1 MKHTIKTFFT
11 LALAL
16 ALFGVTACKGPSD
29 NNSDG
34 TDEGVRSWTSEL
46 TLSSD
51 KLGIKVKA
59 ITADGTP
66 VTVEGCTETELKS
79 GIETDLNANG
89 TTVKLTGKITE
100 LSCGSNKLTGL
111 NVQGGVNALTTLRC
125 NDNKLAALDMHG
137 CTDLTGLSCDGN
149 EQLTSLNVQGC
160 TALKSL
166 SCQNNGLSSLDMHGC
181 TALTGLS
188 CDGNKQLTS
197 LNVQGCTALTGLSCQ
212 NNGLSSLDVHGCTAL
227 GSLRCDE
234 NKLTSL
240 NVQGCTV
247 LSWLGCAGN
256 QLETLNVQSCTALSM
271 LSCAKNELT
280 SLNVQ
285 GCTSLGFL
293 DCYGNKL
300 DAAAFTKILNALPVH
315 AGGQCTLYTEQT
327 GVTEGNC
334 KDFTSA
340 TAPADLKAAFTKAK
354 TEKKWTMKKYNAS
367 GNSVE
372 I

>member
-11 LALAL
+11 FALAL
-16 ALFGVTACKGPSD
+16 ALFGITACKGPSD

-34 TDEGVRSWTSEL
+34 TDEGVRPWTAEL

-51 KLGIKVKA
+51 TLGIKV
-59 ITADGTP
+59 TVTTDDGTP

-79 GIETDLNANG
+79 GTATDLHANG
-89 TTVKLTGKITE
+89 TRVKLTGKITG

-111 NVQGGVNALTTLRC
+111 NVQGGKTALKDLRC
-125 NDNKLAALDMHG
+125 DDNKLAALD
-137 CTDLTGLSCDGN
+137 
-149 EQLTSLNVQGC
+149 V
-160 TALKSL
+160 
-166 SCQNNGLSSLDMHGC
+166 HGC

-256 QLETLNVQSCTALSM
+256 QLETLNVEGCTALSM
-271 LSCAKNELT
+271 LSCAKNKLT

-293 DCYGNKL
+293 NCYGNKL
-300 DAAAFTKILNALPVH
+300 DATVLTKILNALPVRT
-315 AGGQCTLYTEQT
+315 GGQCTLYTEQT

-340 TAPADLKAAFTKAK
+340 SAPADLKAAFTKAK
-354 TEKKWTMKKYNAS
+354 TEKKWTMKKYNGS
-367 GNSVE
+367 GDSVE

>member
-11 LALAL
+11 FALAL
-16 ALFGVTACKGPSD
+16 ALFGITACKGPSD
-29 NNSDG
+29 NNSGG
-34 TDEGVRSWTSEL
+34 TDEGVRPWTAEL

-51 KLGIKVKA
+51 TLGIKV
-59 ITADGTP
+59 TVTTDDGTP
-66 VTVEGCTETELKS
+66 VTVEDCTETELKS
-79 GIETDLNANG
+79 GTATDLHANG
-89 TTVKLTGKITE
+89 TRVKLTGKITG

-160 TALKSL
+160 TALT
-166 SCQNNGLSSLDMHGC
+166 N
-181 TALTGLS
+181 
-188 CDGNKQLTS
+188 
-197 LNVQGCTALTGLSCQ
+197 LSCQ

-227 GSLRCDE
+227 GTLRCDE

-240 NVQGCTV
+240 NVQGCTA
-247 LSWLGCAGN
+247 LSWLGCAGSK
-256 QLETLNVQSCTALSM
+256 LETLNVEGCTALSM

-285 GCTSLGFL
+285 GCTVLGYL

-300 DAAAFTKILNALPVH
+300 DAAALTKVLNDLPVH

-340 TAPADLKAAFTKAK
+340 SAPADLKTAFTKAK
-354 TEKKWTMKKYNAS
+354 TEKKWTMKKCNAS
-367 GNSVE
+367 GDSVE

>member
-16 ALFGVTACKGPSD
+16 ALFGMTACKGPSD

-34 TDEGVRSWTSEL
+34 TDEGVRSWTAEL

-51 KLGIKVKA
+51 KLGIKV
-59 ITADGTP
+59 TVTTDDGTP
-66 VTVEGCTETELKS
+66 VTVEGCTVTELKS

-137 CTDLTGLSCDGN
+137 CTALTGLSCDGN

-160 TALKSL
+160 TALTNL
-166 SCQNNGLSSLDMHGC
+166 SCQNNGLSSLDVQGC
-181 TALTGLS
+181 TALGSLR
-188 CDGNKQLTS
+188 CDENKLIS
-197 LNVQGCTALTGLSCQ
+197 LNVQGCTALTSLSCQ

-240 NVQGCTV
+240 NVQGCTA
-247 LSWLGCAGN
+247 LSWLGCAGSK
-256 QLETLNVQSCTALSM
+256 LETLNVEGCTALSM
-271 LSCAKNELT
+271 LSCAKNQLT
-280 SLNVQ
+280 SLNIQ
-285 GCTSLGFL
+285 GCTVLGYL

-300 DAAAFTKILNALPVH
+300 NAAAFTKILNALPVH
-315 AGGQCTLYTEQT
+315 EGGLCTLYTEQT

-334 KDFTSA
+334 KDFSSA
-340 TAPADLKAAFTKAK
+340 SAPADLKTAFSKAK
-354 TEKKWTMKKYNAS
+354 AEKKWKIYKRNTAELQE
-367 GNSVE
+367 E

>member
-16 ALFGVTACKGPSD
+16 ALFGMTACKGPSD

-34 TDEGVRSWTSEL
+34 TDEGVRSWTAEL

-51 KLGIKVKA
+51 TLGIKVA
-59 ITADGTP
+59 VTTDDGTP

-125 NDNKLAALDMHG
+125 NDNKLAALDVHG
-137 CTDLTGLSCDGN
+137 CTALTGLSCDGN

-160 TALKSL
+160 TALT
-166 SCQNNGLSSLDMHGC
+166 N
-181 TALTGLS
+181 
-188 CDGNKQLTS
+188 
-197 LNVQGCTALTGLSCQ
+197 LSCQ

-240 NVQGCTV
+240 NVQGCTA
-247 LSWLGCAGN
+247 LSWLGCAGSK
-256 QLETLNVQSCTALSM
+256 LETLNVEGCTALSM
-271 LSCAKNELT
+271 LSCAKNQLT
-280 SLNVQ
+280 SLNIQ
-285 GCTSLGFL
+285 GCTVLGYL

-300 DAAAFTKILNALPVH
+300 NAAAFTKILNALPVH

-340 TAPADLKAAFTKAK
+340 TAPADLKTAFSKAK
-354 TEKKWTMKKYNAS
+354 AEKKWKMYKRNATKQQK
-367 GNSVE
+367 E

>member
-16 ALFGVTACKGPSD
+16 ALFGMTACKGPSD

-34 TDEGVRSWTSEL
+34 TDEGVRSWTAEL

-51 KLGIKVKA
+51 KLGIKV
-59 ITADGTP
+59 TVTTDDGTP

-111 NVQGGVNALTTLRC
+111 NVQGGKTALKNLRC
-125 NDNKLAALDMHG
+125 DDNKLAA
-137 CTDLTGLSCDGN
+137 
-149 EQLTSLNVQGC
+149 
-160 TALKSL
+160 
-166 SCQNNGLSSLDMHGC
+166 LDMHGC

-188 CDGNKQLTS
+188 CDKNGLTS
-197 LNVQGCTALTGLSCQ
+197 LNVQGCTALTNLSCQ
-212 NNGLSSLDVHGCTAL
+212 NNKLSSLEVHGCTAL

-240 NVQGCTV
+240 NVQGCTA
-247 LSWLGCAGN
+247 LSWLGCAGSK
-256 QLETLNVQSCTALSM
+256 LETLNVEGCTALSM
-271 LSCAKNELT
+271 LSCAKNKLT

-340 TAPADLKAAFTKAK
+340 TTPANLKAAFTKAK
-354 TEKKWTMKKYNAS
+354 TEKKWTMKKYNGS
-367 GNSVE
+367 GDSVE

>member
-11 LALAL
+11 FALAL
-16 ALFGVTACKGPSD
+16 ALFGITACKGPSD
-29 NNSDG
+29 NNSGG
-34 TDEGVRSWTSEL
+34 TDEGVRSWTAEL

-51 KLGIKVKA
+51 TLGIKV
-59 ITADGTP
+59 TVTTDDGTP

-79 GIETDLNANG
+79 GTATDLHANG
-89 TTVKLTGKITE
+89 TRVKLTGKITG
-100 LSCGSNKLTGL
+100 LSCD
-111 NVQGGVNALTTLRC
+111 
-125 NDNKLAALDMHG
+125 DNKLAALD
-137 CTDLTGLSCDGN
+137 
-149 EQLTSLNVQGC
+149 V
-160 TALKSL
+160 
-166 SCQNNGLSSLDMHGC
+166 HGC

-188 CDGNKQLTS
+188 CDGNEQLTS

-271 LSCAKNELT
+271 LSCAKNKLT

-285 GCTSLGFL
+285 GCTSLGKL
-293 DCYGNKL
+293 DCYDNKL
-300 DAAAFTKILNALPVH
+300 NAAAFTKILNDLPVH

-340 TAPADLKAAFTKAK
+340 SAPADLKAAFTKAK
-354 TEKKWTMKKYNAS
+354 TEKEWKMYKRNAAELQD
-367 GNSVE
+367 E

>member
-16 ALFGVTACKGPSD
+16 ALFGITACKGPSD

-34 TDEGVRSWTSEL
+34 TDEGVRSWTAEL

-59 ITADGTP
+59 ITDDGTP

-137 CTDLTGLSCDGN
+137 CTALTGLSCDGN

-160 TALKSL
+160 TALT
-166 SCQNNGLSSLDMHGC
+166 N
-181 TALTGLS
+181 
-188 CDGNKQLTS
+188 
-197 LNVQGCTALTGLSCQ
+197 LSCQ

-227 GSLRCDE
+227 GTLRCDE

-240 NVQGCTV
+240 NVQGCTA
-247 LSWLGCAGN
+247 LSWLGCAGSK
-256 QLETLNVQSCTALSM
+256 LETLNVEGCTALSM
-271 LSCAKNELT
+271 LSCAKNKLT

-285 GCTSLGFL
+285 GCTVLGYL

-300 DAAAFTKILNALPVH
+300 DAAALTKILNDLPVYE
-315 AGGQCTLYTEQT
+315 GGLCTLYTEQT
-327 GVTEGNC
+327 DVTEDNS

>member
-16 ALFGVTACKGPSD
+16 ALFGMTACKGPSD

-34 TDEGVRSWTSEL
+34 TDEGVRSWTAEL

-59 ITADGTP
+59 ITDDGTP

-160 TALKSL
+160 TALT
-166 SCQNNGLSSLDMHGC
+166 N
-181 TALTGLS
+181 
-188 CDGNKQLTS
+188 
-197 LNVQGCTALTGLSCQ
+197 LSCQ

-227 GSLRCDE
+227 GTLRCDE

-240 NVQGCTV
+240 NVQGCTA
-247 LSWLGCAGN
+247 LSWLGCAGSK
-256 QLETLNVQSCTALSM
+256 LETLNVEGCTALSM

-285 GCTSLGFL
+285 GCTVLGYL

-300 DAAAFTKILNALPVH
+300 DAAALTKILNDLPVH
-315 AGGQCTLYTEQT
+315 EGGLCTLYTEQT

-340 TAPADLKAAFTKAK
+340 SAPADLKAAFSKAK
-354 TEKKWTMKKYNAS
+354 TEKKWTMKKCNAS
-367 GNSVE
+367 GDSVE

>member
-11 LALAL
+11 FALAL
-16 ALFGVTACKGPSD
+16 ALFGITACKGPSD
-29 NNSDG
+29 NNSGG
-34 TDEGVRSWTSEL
+34 TDEGVRSWTAEL

-51 KLGIKVKA
+51 TLGIKV
-59 ITADGTP
+59 TVTTDDGTP

-79 GIETDLNANG
+79 GTATDLHANG
-89 TTVKLTGKITE
+89 TRVKLTGKITG

-111 NVQGGVNALTTLRC
+111 NVQGGKTALKDLRC
-125 NDNKLAALDMHG
+125 GENK
-137 CTDLTGLSCDGN
+137 
-149 EQLTSLNVQGC
+149 LTSLNVQ
-160 TALKSL
+160 
-166 SCQNNGLSSLDMHGC
+166 GC

-188 CDGNKQLTS
+188 CDGNEQLTS

-256 QLETLNVQSCTALSM
+256 QLETLNVEGCTALSM
-271 LSCAKNELT
+271 LSCAKNKLS

-285 GCTSLGFL
+285 GCTSLGKL
-293 DCYGNKL
+293 DCYDNKL
-300 DAAAFTKILNALPVH
+300 NAAAFTKILNDLPVH
-315 AGGQCTLYTEQT
+315 AGGQCTLYTEES

-334 KDFTSA
+334 KDFTSV
-340 TAPADLKAAFTKAK
+340 TVPADLKTAFSKAK
-354 TEKKWTMKKYNAS
+354 AEKKWKMYKRNAAELQD
-367 GNSVE
+367 E

>member
-16 ALFGVTACKGPSD
+16 ALFGITACKGPSD
-29 NNSDG
+29 NNSGG
-34 TDEGVRSWTSEL
+34 TDEGVRSWTAEL

-51 KLGIKVKA
+51 TLGIKV
-59 ITADGTP
+59 TVTTDDGTP

-89 TTVKLTGKITE
+89 TRVKLTGKITG

-111 NVQGGVNALTTLRC
+111 NVQGGKTALKDLRC
-125 NDNKLAALDMHG
+125 DDNKLAALD
-137 CTDLTGLSCDGN
+137 
-149 EQLTSLNVQGC
+149 V
-160 TALKSL
+160 
-166 SCQNNGLSSLDMHGC
+166 HGC

-271 LSCAKNELT
+271 LSCAKNKLT

-285 GCTSLGFL
+285 GCTSLGL
-293 DCYGNKL
+293 LNCYGNKL

-315 AGGQCTLYTEQT
+315 TGGQCTLYTEQT

-340 TAPADLKAAFTKAK
+340 SAPADLKAAFTKAK
-354 TEKKWTMKKYNAS
+354 TEKKWTMKKYNGS
-367 GNSVE
+367 GDSVE

>member
-16 ALFGVTACKGPSD
+16 ALFGMTACKGPSD

-34 TDEGVRSWTSEL
+34 TDEGVRSWTAEL

-51 KLGIKVKA
+51 TLGIKV
-59 ITADGTP
+59 TVTTDDGTP

-125 NDNKLAALDMHG
+125 NDNKLAALNVHG
-137 CTDLTGLSCDGN
+137 CTALTGLSCDGN

-160 TALKSL
+160 TALT
-166 SCQNNGLSSLDMHGC
+166 N
-181 TALTGLS
+181 
-188 CDGNKQLTS
+188 
-197 LNVQGCTALTGLSCQ
+197 LSCQ

-234 NKLTSL
+234 NKQLTSL
-240 NVQGCTV
+240 NVEGCTA
-247 LSWLGCAGN
+247 LSWLGCAGSK
-256 QLETLNVQSCTALSM
+256 LETLNVEGCTALSM
-271 LSCAKNELT
+271 LSCAKNKLT

-300 DAAAFTKILNALPVH
+300 DAAAFTKILNALPVY

-340 TAPADLKAAFTKAK
+340 TAPADLKAAFSKAK
-354 TEKKWTMKKYNAS
+354 TEKKWTMKKYNGS
-367 GNSVE
+367 GDSVE

>member
-16 ALFGVTACKGPSD
+16 ALFGITACKGPSD

-34 TDEGVRSWTSEL
+34 TDEGVRSWTAEL

-51 KLGIKVKA
+51 KLGIKV
-59 ITADGTP
+59 TVTTDDGTP

-137 CTDLTGLSCDGN
+137 CTALTGLSCDGN

-160 TALKSL
+160 TALT
-166 SCQNNGLSSLDMHGC
+166 N
-181 TALTGLS
+181 
-188 CDGNKQLTS
+188 
-197 LNVQGCTALTGLSCQ
+197 LSCQ
-212 NNGLSSLDVHGCTAL
+212 NNGLSSLDVQGCTAL

-240 NVQGCTV
+240 NVQGCTA
-247 LSWLGCAGN
+247 LSWLGCAGSK
-256 QLETLNVQSCTALSM
+256 LETLNVEGCTALSM
-271 LSCAKNELT
+271 LSCAKNKLT

-340 TAPADLKAAFTKAK
+340 TAPANLKAAFTKAK
-354 TEKKWTMKKYNAS
+354 TEKKWTMKKYNGS
-367 GNSVE
+367 GDSVE

>member
-16 ALFGVTACKGPSD
+16 ALFGITACKGPSD

-34 TDEGVRSWTSEL
+34 TDEGVRSWTAEL

-51 KLGIKVKA
+51 KLGIKV
-59 ITADGTP
+59 TVTTDDGTP

-89 TTVKLTGKITE
+89 TTVKLTGKITG

-111 NVQGGVNALTTLRC
+111 NVQDGKTALKDLRC

-137 CTDLTGLSCDGN
+137 CTALTGLSCDGN

-160 TALKSL
+160 TAL
-166 SCQNNGLSSLDMHGC
+166 
-181 TALTGLS
+181 
-188 CDGNKQLTS
+188 TS
-197 LNVQGCTALTGLSCQ
+197 LSCQ

-256 QLETLNVQSCTALSM
+256 QLETLNVEGCTALSM
-271 LSCAKNELT
+271 LSCAKNKLT

-293 DCYGNKL
+293 NCYGNKL
-300 DAAAFTKILNALPVH
+300 DATVLTKILNALPVRT
-315 AGGQCTLYTEQT
+315 GGQCTLYTEQT

-354 TEKKWTMKKYNAS
+354 TEKKWTMKKYNGS
-367 GNSVE
+367 GDSVE

>member
-11 LALAL
+11 FALAL
-16 ALFGVTACKGPSD
+16 ALFGITACKGPSD

-34 TDEGVRSWTSEL
+34 TDEGVRSWTAEL

-51 KLGIKVKA
+51 TLGIKV
-59 ITADGTP
+59 TVTTDDGTP

-79 GIETDLNANG
+79 GTATDLHANG
-89 TTVKLTGKITE
+89 TRVKLTGKITG

-137 CTDLTGLSCDGN
+137 CTALTGLSCDGN

-160 TALKSL
+160 TALT
-166 SCQNNGLSSLDMHGC
+166 N
-181 TALTGLS
+181 
-188 CDGNKQLTS
+188 
-197 LNVQGCTALTGLSCQ
+197 LSCQ

-227 GSLRCDE
+227 GTLRCDE

-240 NVQGCTV
+240 NVQGCTA
-247 LSWLGCAGN
+247 LSWLGCAGSK
-256 QLETLNVQSCTALSM
+256 LETLNVEGCTALSM

-340 TAPADLKAAFTKAK
+340 TAPANLKAAFTKAK
-354 TEKKWTMKKYNAS
+354 TEKKWTMKKYNGS
-367 GNSVE
+367 GDSVE

>member
-1 MKHTIKTFFT
+1 MKYTIKTFFT

-16 ALFGVTACKGPSD
+16 TLFGVTACKDPSD
-29 NNSDG
+29 NNSDS
-34 TDEGVRSWTSEL
+34 TDAGVRPWTAEL

-51 KLGIKVKA
+51 KPGIKV
-59 ITADGTP
+59 TVTTDDGTP
-66 VTVEGCTETELKS
+66 VTVEGCTVTELKS

-137 CTDLTGLSCDGN
+137 CTALTGLSCDGN

-160 TALKSL
+160 TALT
-166 SCQNNGLSSLDMHGC
+166 N
-181 TALTGLS
+181 
-188 CDGNKQLTS
+188 
-197 LNVQGCTALTGLSCQ
+197 LSCQ

-240 NVQGCTV
+240 NVQGCTA
-247 LSWLGCAGN
+247 LSWLGCAGSK
-256 QLETLNVQSCTALSM
+256 LETLNVEGCTALSM
-271 LSCAKNELT
+271 LSCAKNQLT
-280 SLNVQ
+280 SLNIQ
-285 GCTSLGFL
+285 GCTVLGYL

-300 DAAAFTKILNALPVH
+300 NAAAFTKILNALPVH

-334 KDFTSA
+334 KDFSSA
-340 TAPADLKAAFTKAK
+340 SAPADLKTAFSKAK
-354 TEKKWTMKKYNAS
+354 AEKKWKIYKRNTAELQE
-367 GNSVE
+367 E

>member
-11 LALAL
+11 FALAL
-16 ALFGVTACKGPSD
+16 ALFGITACKGPSD
-29 NNSDG
+29 NNSGG
-34 TDEGVRSWTSEL
+34 TDEGVRSWTAEL

-51 KLGIKVKA
+51 TLGIKV
-59 ITADGTP
+59 TVTTDDGTP

-111 NVQGGVNALTTLRC
+111 NVQGGKTALKDLRC
-125 NDNKLAALDMHG
+125 DDNKLAALD
-137 CTDLTGLSCDGN
+137 
-149 EQLTSLNVQGC
+149 V
-160 TALKSL
+160 
-166 SCQNNGLSSLDMHGC
+166 HGC

-197 LNVQGCTALTGLSCQ
+197 LNVQGCTALTNLSCQ

-240 NVQGCTV
+240 NVQGCTA
-247 LSWLGCAGN
+247 LSWLGCAGSK
-256 QLETLNVQSCTALSM
+256 LETLNVEGCTALSM
-271 LSCAKNELT
+271 LSCAKNQLT
-280 SLNVQ
+280 SLNIQ
-285 GCTSLGFL
+285 GCTVLGYL

-300 DAAAFTKILNALPVH
+300 NAAAFTKILNALPVH

-327 GVTEGNC
+327 DVTEGNC

-340 TAPADLKAAFTKAK
+340 SAPADLKAAFTKAK
-354 TEKKWTMKKYNAS
+354 TEKKWTMKKYNGS
-367 GNSVE
+367 GDSVE

>member
-16 ALFGVTACKGPSD
+16 ALFGMTACKGPSD

-34 TDEGVRSWTSEL
+34 TDEGVRSWTAEL

-51 KLGIKVKA
+51 KLGIKV
-59 ITADGTP
+59 TVTTDDGTP

-79 GIETDLNANG
+79 GIGTDLNANG

-111 NVQGGVNALTTLRC
+111 NVQGGKTALKDLRC

-137 CTDLTGLSCDGN
+137 CTALTGLSCDGN

-160 TALKSL
+160 TAL
-166 SCQNNGLSSLDMHGC
+166 
-181 TALTGLS
+181 
-188 CDGNKQLTS
+188 TS
-197 LNVQGCTALTGLSCQ
+197 LSCQ

-240 NVQGCTV
+240 NVQGCTA
-247 LSWLGCAGN
+247 LFWLRRQQA
-256 QLETLNVQSCTALSM
+256 
-271 LSCAKNELT
+271 
-280 SLNVQ
+280 
-285 GCTSLGFL
+285 
-293 DCYGNKL
+293 
-300 DAAAFTKILNALPVH
+300 
-315 AGGQCTLYTEQT
+315 
-327 GVTEGNC
+327 
-334 KDFTSA
+334 
-340 TAPADLKAAFTKAK
+340 
-354 TEKKWTMKKYNAS
+354 
-367 GNSVE
+367 
-372 I
+372 

>member
-11 LALAL
+11 FVLAL
-16 ALFGVTACKGPSD
+16 ALFGITACKGPSD

-34 TDEGVRSWTSEL
+34 TDEGVRSWTAEL

-51 KLGIKVKA
+51 TLGIKV
-59 ITADGTP
+59 TVTTDDGTP

-79 GIETDLNANG
+79 GTATDLHANG
-89 TTVKLTGKITE
+89 TRVKLTGKITG

-111 NVQGGVNALTTLRC
+111 NVQGGKTALKDLRC
-125 NDNKLAALDMHG
+125 DDNKLAALD
-137 CTDLTGLSCDGN
+137 
-149 EQLTSLNVQGC
+149 V
-160 TALKSL
+160 
-166 SCQNNGLSSLDMHGC
+166 HGC

-197 LNVQGCTALTGLSCQ
+197 LNVQGCTALTGLSCE
-212 NNGLSSLDVHGCTAL
+212 NNDLPSLDVHGCTAL

-256 QLETLNVQSCTALSM
+256 QLETLNVEGCTALSM
-271 LSCAKNELT
+271 LSCAKNKLT

-285 GCTSLGFL
+285 GCTSLGKL
-293 DCYGNKL
+293 DCYDNKL
-300 DAAAFTKILNALPVH
+300 NAAAFTKILNDLPVH
-315 AGGQCTLYTEQT
+315 AGGQCTLYTES

-334 KDFTSA
+334 KDFTSV
-340 TAPADLKAAFTKAK
+340 TAPADLKTAFSKAK
-354 TEKKWTMKKYNAS
+354 AEKKWKMYKRNAAELQD
-367 GNSVE
+367 E

>member
-160 TALKSL
+160 TALT
-166 SCQNNGLSSLDMHGC
+166 N
-181 TALTGLS
+181 
-188 CDGNKQLTS
+188 
-197 LNVQGCTALTGLSCQ
+197 LSCQ

-227 GSLRCDE
+227 GTLRCDE

-240 NVQGCTV
+240 NVQGCTA
-247 LSWLGCAGN
+247 LSWLGCAGSK
-256 QLETLNVQSCTALSM
+256 LETLNVEGCTALSM

-285 GCTSLGFL
+285 GCTVLGYL

-300 DAAAFTKILNALPVH
+300 DAAALTKVLNDLPVH

-340 TAPADLKAAFTKAK
+340 SAPADLKTAFTKAK
-354 TEKKWTMKKYNAS
+354 TEKKWTMKKCNGS
-367 GNSVE
+367 GDSVE

>member
-11 LALAL
+11 FALAL
-16 ALFGVTACKGPSD
+16 ALFGITACKGPSD
-29 NNSDG
+29 NNSGG
-34 TDEGVRSWTSEL
+34 TDEGVRSWTAEL

-51 KLGIKVKA
+51 TLGIKV
-59 ITADGTP
+59 TVTTDDGTP

-79 GIETDLNANG
+79 GTATDLHANG
-89 TTVKLTGKITE
+89 TRVKLTGKITG

-137 CTDLTGLSCDGN
+137 CTALTGLSCDGN

-160 TALKSL
+160 TALT
-166 SCQNNGLSSLDMHGC
+166 N
-181 TALTGLS
+181 
-188 CDGNKQLTS
+188 
-197 LNVQGCTALTGLSCQ
+197 LSCQ
-212 NNGLSSLDVHGCTAL
+212 NNGLSSLDVQGCTAL

-240 NVQGCTV
+240 NVQGCTA
-247 LSWLGCAGN
+247 LSWLGCAGSK
-256 QLETLNVQSCTALSM
+256 LETLNVEGCTALSM
-271 LSCAKNELT
+271 LSCAKNQLT
-280 SLNVQ
+280 SLNIQ
-285 GCTSLGFL
+285 GCTVLGYL

-300 DAAAFTKILNALPVH
+300 NAAAFTKILNALPVH
-315 AGGQCTLYTEQT
+315 EGGLCTLYTEQT

-334 KDFTSA
+334 KDFSSA
-340 TAPADLKAAFTKAK
+340 SAPADLKTAFSKAK
-354 TEKKWTMKKYNAS
+354 AEKKWKIYKRNTAELQE
-367 GNSVE
+367 E

>member
-11 LALAL
+11 FALAL
-16 ALFGVTACKGPSD
+16 ALFGITACKGPSD
-29 NNSDG
+29 NNSGG
-34 TDEGVRSWTSEL
+34 TDEGVRPWTAEL

-51 KLGIKVKA
+51 TLGIKV
-59 ITADGTP
+59 TVTTDDGTP

-89 TTVKLTGKITE
+89 TRVKLTGKITG

-111 NVQGGVNALTTLRC
+111 NVQGGETALKDLRC
-125 NDNKLAALDMHG
+125 DDNKLAALD
-137 CTDLTGLSCDGN
+137 
-149 EQLTSLNVQGC
+149 V
-160 TALKSL
+160 
-166 SCQNNGLSSLDMHGC
+166 HGC

-197 LNVQGCTALTGLSCQ
+197 LNVQGCTALTGLSCE

-247 LSWLGCAGN
+247 LSRLGCAGN
-256 QLETLNVQSCTALSM
+256 QLETLNVESCTALSM
-271 LSCAKNELT
+271 LSCAKNKLT

-285 GCTSLGFL
+285 GCTSLGKL
-293 DCYGNKL
+293 DCYDNKL
-300 DAAAFTKILNALPVH
+300 NAAAFTKILNALPVH
-315 AGGQCTLYTEQT
+315 EGGQCTLYTEES

-340 TAPADLKAAFTKAK
+340 TAPANLKAAFTKAK
-354 TEKKWTMKKYNAS
+354 TEKKWTMKKYNGS
-367 GNSVE
+367 GDSVE

>member
-11 LALAL
+11 FALAL
-16 ALFGVTACKGPSD
+16 ALFGITACKGPSD

-34 TDEGVRSWTSEL
+34 TDEGVRPWTAEL

-51 KLGIKVKA
+51 TLGIKV
-59 ITADGTP
+59 TVTTDDGTP

-79 GIETDLNANG
+79 GTATDLHANG
-89 TTVKLTGKITE
+89 TRVKLTGKITG

-111 NVQGGVNALTTLRC
+111 NVQGGETALKDLRC
-125 NDNKLAALDMHG
+125 DDNKLAALDVH
-137 CTDLTGLSCDGN
+137 
-149 EQLTSLNVQGC
+149 GC
-160 TALKSL
+160 TALTGL
-166 SCQNNGLSSLDMHGC
+166 SCQNNGLSSLDVHGCTALKDLRCGENKLTSLNVQGC

-197 LNVQGCTALTGLSCQ
+197 LNIQGCTALTGLSCQ

-271 LSCAKNELT
+271 LSCAKNKLT

-285 GCTSLGFL
+285 GCTSLGKL
-293 DCYGNKL
+293 DCYDNKL
-300 DAAAFTKILNALPVH
+300 NAAAFTKILNALPVH
-315 AGGQCTLYTEQT
+315 AGGQCTLYTEES

-340 TAPADLKAAFTKAK
+340 TAPADLKTAFSKAK
-354 TEKKWTMKKYNAS
+354 AEKKWKMYKRNAAELQE
-367 GNSVE
+367 E

>member
-16 ALFGVTACKGPSD
+16 ALFGMTACKGPSD

-34 TDEGVRSWTSEL
+34 TDEGVRSWTAEL

-59 ITADGTP
+59 ITDDGTP

-125 NDNKLAALDMHG
+125 NDNKLAALNVHG
-137 CTDLTGLSCDGN
+137 CTALTGLSCDGN

-160 TALKSL
+160 TALTSL
-166 SCQNNGLSSLDMHGC
+166 SCQNNGLSSLDVHDC
-181 TALTGLS
+181 TALT
-188 CDGNKQLTS
+188 N
-197 LNVQGCTALTGLSCQ
+197 LSCQ

-227 GSLRCDE
+227 GTLRCDE

-240 NVQGCTV
+240 NVQGCTA

-256 QLETLNVQSCTALSM
+256 TLETLNVEGCTALSM
-271 LSCAKNELT
+271 LSCAKNKLT

-340 TAPADLKAAFTKAK
+340 TTPANLKAAFTKAK
-354 TEKKWTMKKYNAS
+354 TEKKWTMKKYNGS
-367 GNSVE
+367 GDSVE

>member
-11 LALAL
+11 FALAL
-16 ALFGVTACKGPSD
+16 ALFGITACKGPSD

-34 TDEGVRSWTSEL
+34 TDEGVRSWTAEL

-51 KLGIKVKA
+51 TLGIKV
-59 ITADGTP
+59 TVTTDDGTP

-79 GIETDLNANG
+79 GTATDLHANG
-89 TTVKLTGKITE
+89 TRVKLTGKITG

-111 NVQGGVNALTTLRC
+111 NVQGGKTALKDLRC
-125 NDNKLAALDMHG
+125 DDNKLAALD
-137 CTDLTGLSCDGN
+137 
-149 EQLTSLNVQGC
+149 V
-160 TALKSL
+160 
-166 SCQNNGLSSLDMHGC
+166 HGC

-256 QLETLNVQSCTALSM
+256 QLETLNVEGCTALSM
-271 LSCAKNELT
+271 LSCAKNKLT

-285 GCTSLGFL
+285 GCTSLGL
-293 DCYGNKL
+293 LNCYGNKL
-300 DAAAFTKILNALPVH
+300 DATVLTKILNALPVRT
-315 AGGQCTLYTEQT
+315 GGQCTLYTEQT

-334 KDFTSA
+334 KDFTSV

-354 TEKKWTMKKYNAS
+354 TEKKWTMKKYNGS
-367 GNSVE
+367 GDSVE

>member
-11 LALAL
+11 FALAL
-16 ALFGVTACKGPSD
+16 ALFGITACKGPSD

-34 TDEGVRSWTSEL
+34 TDEGVRSWTAEL

-51 KLGIKVKA
+51 TLGIKV
-59 ITADGTP
+59 TVTTDDGTP

-79 GIETDLNANG
+79 GTATDLHANG
-89 TTVKLTGKITE
+89 TRVKLTGKITG

-111 NVQGGVNALTTLRC
+111 NVQGGKIALKNLRC

-137 CTDLTGLSCDGN
+137 CTALTGLSCDGN

-160 TALKSL
+160 TAL
-166 SCQNNGLSSLDMHGC
+166 
-181 TALTGLS
+181 
-188 CDGNKQLTS
+188 TS
-197 LNVQGCTALTGLSCQ
+197 LSCQ

-240 NVQGCTV
+240 NVQGCTA
-247 LSWLGCAGN
+247 LFWLGCAGSK
-256 QLETLNVQSCTALSM
+256 LETLNVEGCTALSM
-271 LSCAKNELT
+271 LSCAKNKLT

-327 GVTEGNC
+327 GVTEGNS

-340 TAPADLKAAFTKAK
+340 TAPANLKAAFTKAK
-354 TEKKWTMKKYNAS
+354 TEKKWTMKKYNGS
-367 GNSVE
+367 GDSVE

>member
-11 LALAL
+11 FALAL
-16 ALFGVTACKGPSD
+16 ALFGITACKGPSD
-29 NNSDG
+29 NNSGG
-34 TDEGVRSWTSEL
+34 TDEGVRPWTAEL

-51 KLGIKVKA
+51 TLGIKV
-59 ITADGTP
+59 TVTTDDGTP

-89 TTVKLTGKITE
+89 TRVKLTGKITG

-111 NVQGGVNALTTLRC
+111 NVQGGETALKDLRC
-125 NDNKLAALDMHG
+125 DDNKLAALD
-137 CTDLTGLSCDGN
+137 
-149 EQLTSLNVQGC
+149 V
-160 TALKSL
+160 
-166 SCQNNGLSSLDMHGC
+166 HGC

-197 LNVQGCTALTGLSCQ
+197 LNVQGCTALTNLSCE

-247 LSWLGCAGN
+247 LSRLGCAGN
-256 QLETLNVQSCTALSM
+256 QLETLNVESCTALSM
-271 LSCAKNELT
+271 LSCAKNKLT

-285 GCTSLGFL
+285 GCTSLGKL
-293 DCYGNKL
+293 DCYDNKL
-300 DAAAFTKILNALPVH
+300 NAAAFTKILNALPVH
-315 AGGQCTLYTEQT
+315 EGGQCTLYTEES

-340 TAPADLKAAFTKAK
+340 TAPANLKAAFTKAK
-354 TEKKWTMKKYNAS
+354 TEKKWTMKKYNGS
-367 GNSVE
+367 GDSVE

>member
-1 MKHTIKTFFT
+1 MKHTIRTFFT
-11 LALAL
+11 FALAL
-16 ALFGVTACKGPSD
+16 ALFGITACKGPSD
-29 NNSDG
+29 NNSGG
-34 TDEGVRSWTSEL
+34 TDEGVRPWTAEL

-51 KLGIKVKA
+51 TLGIKV
-59 ITADGTP
+59 TVTTDDGTP

-79 GIETDLNANG
+79 GTATDLHANG
-89 TTVKLTGKITE
+89 TRVKLTGKITG

-111 NVQGGVNALTTLRC
+111 NVQGGKTALKDLRC
-125 NDNKLAALDMHG
+125 GENK
-137 CTDLTGLSCDGN
+137 
-149 EQLTSLNVQGC
+149 LTSLNVQ
-160 TALKSL
+160 
-166 SCQNNGLSSLDMHGC
+166 GC

-197 LNVQGCTALTGLSCQ
+197 LNVQGCTALTNLSCQ

-271 LSCAKNELT
+271 LSCAKNKLT

>member
-11 LALAL
+11 FALAL
-16 ALFGVTACKGPSD
+16 ALFGITACKGPSD
-29 NNSDG
+29 NNSGG
-34 TDEGVRSWTSEL
+34 TDEGVRSWTAEL

-51 KLGIKVKA
+51 TLGIKV
-59 ITADGTP
+59 TVTTDDGTP

-79 GIETDLNANG
+79 GTATDLHANG
-89 TTVKLTGKITE
+89 TRVKLTGKITG

-111 NVQGGVNALTTLRC
+111 NVQGGKTALKDLRC
-125 NDNKLAALDMHG
+125 DDNKLAALDVHG
-137 CTDLTGLSCDGN
+137 CTALTGLSCDGN

-160 TALKSL
+160 TALTNL
-166 SCQNNGLSSLDMHGC
+166 SCQNNGLSSLDVQGC
-181 TALTGLS
+181 TALGSLR
-188 CDGNKQLTS
+188 CDENKLIS
-197 LNVQGCTALTGLSCQ
+197 LNVQGCTALTSLSCQ

-240 NVQGCTV
+240 NVQGCTA
-247 LSWLGCAGN
+247 LSWLGCAGSK
-256 QLETLNVQSCTALSM
+256 LETLNVEGCTALSM
-271 LSCAKNELT
+271 LSCAKNQLT
-280 SLNVQ
+280 SLNIQ
-285 GCTSLGFL
+285 GCTVLGYL

-300 DAAAFTKILNALPVH
+300 NAAAFTKILNALPVH
-315 AGGQCTLYTEQT
+315 EGGLCTLYTEQT

-340 TAPADLKAAFTKAK
+340 SAPADLKAAFTKAK
-354 TEKKWTMKKYNAS
+354 TKKKWTMKKYNGS
-367 GNSVE
+367 GDSVE

>member
-11 LALAL
+11 FALAL
-16 ALFGVTACKGPSD
+16 ALFGITACKGPSD

-34 TDEGVRSWTSEL
+34 TDEGVRPWTAEL

-51 KLGIKVKA
+51 KRGIKV
-59 ITADGTP
+59 TVTTDDGTP
-66 VTVEGCTETELKS
+66 VTVEGCTVTELKS

-111 NVQGGVNALTTLRC
+111 NVQGGKTALKDLRC
-125 NDNKLAALDMHG
+125 DDNKLAALD
-137 CTDLTGLSCDGN
+137 
-149 EQLTSLNVQGC
+149 V
-160 TALKSL
+160 
-166 SCQNNGLSSLDMHGC
+166 HGC

-256 QLETLNVQSCTALSM
+256 QLETLNVEGCTALSM
-271 LSCAKNELT
+271 LSCAKNKLT

-285 GCTSLGFL
+285 GCTSLGL
-293 DCYGNKL
+293 LNCYGNKL
-300 DAAAFTKILNALPVH
+300 DATVLTKILNALPVH
-315 AGGQCTLYTEQT
+315 TGGQCTLYTEQT
-327 GVTEGNC
+327 GITEGNC

-340 TAPADLKAAFTKAK
+340 SAPADLKAAFTKAK
-354 TEKKWTMKKYNAS
+354 TEKKWTMKKYNGS
-367 GNSVE
+367 GDSVE

>member
-11 LALAL
+11 FALAL
-16 ALFGVTACKGPSD
+16 ALFGITACKGPSD

-34 TDEGVRSWTSEL
+34 TDEGVRSWTAEL

-51 KLGIKVKA
+51 TLGIKV
-59 ITADGTP
+59 TVTTDDGTP

-89 TTVKLTGKITE
+89 TTVKLTGKITG

-111 NVQGGVNALTTLRC
+111 NVQGGETALKDLRC
-125 NDNKLAALDMHG
+125 DDNKLAALD
-137 CTDLTGLSCDGN
+137 
-149 EQLTSLNVQGC
+149 V
-160 TALKSL
+160 
-166 SCQNNGLSSLDMHGC
+166 HGC

-188 CDGNKQLTS
+188 CDGNEQLAS
-197 LNVQGCTALTGLSCQ
+197 LNVQGCTALTGLSCQNNGLSSLDVQGCTALTSLSCQ

-240 NVQGCTV
+240 NVQGCTS
-247 LSWLGCAGN
+247 LFWLGCAGSK
-256 QLETLNVQSCTALSM
+256 LETLNVEGCTALSM
-271 LSCAKNELT
+271 LSCAKNKLT

-340 TAPADLKAAFTKAK
+340 TAPANLKAAFTKAK
-354 TEKKWTMKKYNAS
+354 TEKKWTMKKYNGS
-367 GNSVE
+367 GDSVE

>member
-11 LALAL
+11 FALAL
-16 ALFGVTACKGPSD
+16 ALFGITACKGPSD
-29 NNSDG
+29 NNSGG
-34 TDEGVRSWTSEL
+34 TDEGVRPWTAEL

-51 KLGIKVKA
+51 TLGIKV
-59 ITADGTP
+59 TVTTDDGTP

-79 GIETDLNANG
+79 GTATDLHANG
-89 TTVKLTGKITE
+89 TRVKLTGKITG

-111 NVQGGVNALTTLRC
+111 NVQGGKTALKDLRC
-125 NDNKLAALDMHG
+125 DDNKLAALDVHG
-137 CTDLTGLSCDGN
+137 CTALTGLSCDGN

-160 TALKSL
+160 TAL
-166 SCQNNGLSSLDMHGC
+166 
-181 TALTGLS
+181 
-188 CDGNKQLTS
+188 TS
-197 LNVQGCTALTGLSCQ
+197 LSCQ

-256 QLETLNVQSCTALSM
+256 QLETLNVESCTALSM
-271 LSCAKNELT
+271 LSCAKNKLT

-285 GCTSLGFL
+285 GCTSLGL
-293 DCYGNKL
+293 LNCYGNKL
-300 DAAAFTKILNALPVH
+300 DATVLTKILNALPVH
-315 AGGQCTLYTEQT
+315 TGGQCTLYTEQT

-340 TAPADLKAAFTKAK
+340 SAPADLKAAFTKAK
-354 TEKKWTMKKYNAS
+354 TKKKWTMKKYNGS
-367 GNSVE
+367 GDSVE

>member
-16 ALFGVTACKGPSD
+16 ALFGMTACKGPSD

-34 TDEGVRSWTSEL
+34 TDEGVMSWTAEL

-51 KLGIKVKA
+51 KLGIKV
-59 ITADGTP
+59 TVTTDDGTP

-125 NDNKLAALDMHG
+125 NDNKLAALNVHG

-160 TALKSL
+160 TALT
-166 SCQNNGLSSLDMHGC
+166 N
-181 TALTGLS
+181 
-188 CDGNKQLTS
+188 
-197 LNVQGCTALTGLSCQ
+197 LSCQ

-227 GSLRCDE
+227 GTLRCDE

-240 NVQGCTV
+240 NVQGCTA
-247 LSWLGCAGN
+247 LSWLGCAGSK
-256 QLETLNVQSCTALSM
+256 LETLNVEGCTALSM
-271 LSCAKNELT
+271 LSCAKNKLT

-340 TAPADLKAAFTKAK
+340 TAPANLKAAFSKAK
-354 TEKKWTMKKYNAS
+354 AEKKWTMKKYNAS

>member
-16 ALFGVTACKGPSD
+16 ALFGITACKGPSD

-34 TDEGVRSWTSEL
+34 TDEGVRPWTAEL

-51 KLGIKVKA
+51 KLGIKV
-59 ITADGTP
+59 TVTTDDGTP

-89 TTVKLTGKITE
+89 TTVKLTGKITK

-111 NVQGGVNALTTLRC
+111 NVQGGKTALKDLRC
-125 NDNKLAALDMHG
+125 DDNKLAALDMHG

-149 EQLTSLNVQGC
+149 EQLISLNVQGC
-160 TALKSL
+160 TALTNL
-166 SCQNNGLSSLDMHGC
+166 SCQNNGLSSLD
-181 TALTGLS
+181 
-188 CDGNKQLTS
+188 
-197 LNVQGCTALTGLSCQ
+197 VQGCTALTSLSCQ
-212 NNGLSSLDVHGCTAL
+212 NNGLSSLDVHGCTDL

-240 NVQGCTV
+240 NVQGCTA
-247 LSWLGCAGN
+247 LFWLGCAGSK
-256 QLETLNVQSCTALSM
+256 LETLNVEGCTALSM
-271 LSCAKNELT
+271 LSCAKNKLT

-340 TAPADLKAAFTKAK
+340 TAPANLKAAFTKAK
-354 TEKKWTMKKYNAS
+354 TEKKWTMKKYNGS
-367 GNSVE
+367 GDSVE

>member
-16 ALFGVTACKGPSD
+16 ALFGITACKGPSD

-34 TDEGVRSWTSEL
+34 TDEGVRSWTAEL

-59 ITADGTP
+59 ITDDGTP

-125 NDNKLAALDMHG
+125 NDNKLAALNVHG
-137 CTDLTGLSCDGN
+137 CTALTGLSCDGN

-160 TALKSL
+160 TALT
-166 SCQNNGLSSLDMHGC
+166 N
-181 TALTGLS
+181 
-188 CDGNKQLTS
+188 
-197 LNVQGCTALTGLSCQ
+197 LSCQ

-227 GSLRCDE
+227 GTLRCDE

-240 NVQGCTV
+240 NVQGCTA
-247 LSWLGCAGN
+247 LSWLGCAGSK
-256 QLETLNVQSCTALSM
+256 LETLNVEGCTALSM
-271 LSCAKNELT
+271 LSCAKNKLT

-285 GCTSLGFL
+285 GCTVLGYL

-300 DAAAFTKILNALPVH
+300 DAAALTKILNDLPVH
-315 AGGQCTLYTEQT
+315 EGGQCTLYTEQT

-340 TAPADLKAAFTKAK
+340 SAPADLKTAFTKAK
-354 TEKKWTMKKYNAS
+354 TEKKWTMKKCNAS
-367 GNSVE
+367 GDSVE

>member
-11 LALAL
+11 FALAL
-16 ALFGVTACKGPSD
+16 ALFGITACKGPSD

-34 TDEGVRSWTSEL
+34 TDEGVRSWTAEL

-51 KLGIKVKA
+51 TLGIKV
-59 ITADGTP
+59 TVTTDDGTP

-89 TTVKLTGKITE
+89 TTVKLTGKITG

-111 NVQGGVNALTTLRC
+111 NVQGGETALKDLRC
-125 NDNKLAALDMHG
+125 DDNKLAALD
-137 CTDLTGLSCDGN
+137 
-149 EQLTSLNVQGC
+149 V
-160 TALKSL
+160 
-166 SCQNNGLSSLDMHGC
+166 HGC

-188 CDGNKQLTS
+188 CDGNEQLAS
-197 LNVQGCTALTGLSCQ
+197 LNVQGCTALTGLSCQNNGLSSLDVQGCTALTSLSCQ

-240 NVQGCTV
+240 NVQGCTA
-247 LSWLGCAGN
+247 LFWLGCAGSK
-256 QLETLNVQSCTALSM
+256 LETLNVEGCTALSM
-271 LSCAKNELT
+271 LSCAKNKLT

-327 GVTEGNC
+327 GGTEGNC

-340 TAPADLKAAFTKAK
+340 TAPANLKAAFTKAK
-354 TEKKWTMKKYNAS
+354 TEKKWTMKKYNGS
-367 GNSVE
+367 GDSVE

>member
-16 ALFGVTACKGPSD
+16 ALFGMTACKGPSD

-34 TDEGVRSWTSEL
+34 TDEGVRSWTAEL

-51 KLGIKVKA
+51 KLGIKV
-59 ITADGTP
+59 TVTTDDGTP
-66 VTVEGCTETELKS
+66 VTVEGCTVTELKS

-111 NVQGGVNALTTLRC
+111 NVQGGKIALKNLRC
-125 NDNKLAALDMHG
+125 DDNKLAALDMHG
-137 CTDLTGLSCDGN
+137 CTALTGLSCDGN

-160 TALKSL
+160 TALTSL
-166 SCQNNGLSSLDMHGC
+166 SCQNNGLSSLD
-181 TALTGLS
+181 
-188 CDGNKQLTS
+188 
-197 LNVQGCTALTGLSCQ
+197 VQGCTALTSLSCQ

-240 NVQGCTV
+240 NVQGCTA
-247 LSWLGCAGN
+247 LFWLGCAGSK
-256 QLETLNVQSCTALSM
+256 LEALNVEGCTALSM
-271 LSCAKNELT
+271 LSCAKNKLT

-340 TAPADLKAAFTKAK
+340 TAPANLKAAFTKAK
-354 TEKKWTMKKYNAS
+354 TEKKWTMKKYNGS
-367 GNSVE
+367 GDSVE